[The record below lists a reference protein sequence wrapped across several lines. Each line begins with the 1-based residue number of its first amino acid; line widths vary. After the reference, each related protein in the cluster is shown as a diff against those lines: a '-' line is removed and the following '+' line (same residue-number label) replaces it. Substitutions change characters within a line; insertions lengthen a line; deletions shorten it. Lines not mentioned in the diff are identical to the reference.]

1 MLNRVTITGID
12 DKTDKQAIVDLSVA
26 YPFVEWGILMSFD
39 RTGQPRYP
47 TIDWVIDFNRLLH
60 EAPGI
65 HQVSAH
71 LCGATAR
78 AAFKH
83 ATLPL
88 IDGKPID
95 ALFTRIQLNGFS
107 YASRTPEAVGM
118 INMLP
123 ARGYAAAFIL
133 QSSNPDA
140 SQIAA
145 MIERSEGNRI
155 ELEAM
160 EDDEPVPS
168 FDQLR
173 RFHILFDRS
182 GGKGIAPT
190 GLDWTEAPQGAFCG
204 YAGGIGPDNLEE
216 MVQRASG
223 LAGGQPY
230 WIDMESRVREK
241 DVLKIDRVARVL
253 DLAKQFVEIKVEEPV
268 A

>member
-47 TIDWVIDFNRLLH
+47 TIDWVIEFNRMLH
-60 EAPGI
+60 DAPGT
-65 HQVSAH
+65 HMVSAH

-95 ALFTRIQLNGFS
+95 SLFTRVQLNGFS
-107 YASRTPEAVGM
+107 YASRMPDSVGM
-118 INMLP
+118 INLLP
-123 ARGYAAAFIL
+123 SRGYAAAFIL
-133 QSSNPDA
+133 QVSNPDA
-140 SQIAA
+140 GHVAA
-145 MIERSEGNRI
+145 MIEKSEGNRVMP
-155 ELEAM
+155 EAF
-160 EDDEPVPS
+160 EPDEPAPP
-168 FDQLR
+168 FDQMR

-182 GGKGIAPT
+182 GGKGITPS

-204 YAGGIGPDNLEE
+204 YAGGIGPDNFEE
-216 MVQRASG
+216 MVQRAAG
-223 LAGGQPY
+223 LACGQPY
-230 WIDMESRVREK
+230 WVDMESRVRDK
-241 DVLKIDRVARVL
+241 DVLQIDRVAQVL
-253 DLAKQFVEIKVEEPV
+253 ELAKQFVEIR